1 MEEGSLG
8 RSLGQEIPQINNHKK
23 GDAVHQ
29 SESQKAGATGKMQIW
44 KRGQR
49 GLTREAL
56 GSVWNDENLERS
68 SGIQWLG
75 CSSCPWDLVG
85 PQG

>member
-8 RSLGQEIPQINNHKK
+8 RSLGQEIRQINNHKK

-44 KRGQR
+44 KRG
-49 GLTREAL
+49 
-56 GSVWNDENLERS
+56 
-68 SGIQWLG
+68 
-75 CSSCPWDLVG
+75 
-85 PQG
+85 